1 MYMANEP
8 QNTEN
13 ITMDTTEPQQPTEQ
27 SISESVGPEVPTPPD
42 AMPEPTP
49 MKPWNQTKKK
59 KRRRKS
65 GKKWRT
71 YKCICRTR
79 RRKRARK

>member
-1 MYMANEP
+1 MATES
-8 QNTEN
+8 QDTEN
-13 ITMDTTEPQQPTEQ
+13 ITMETTEQQPPTEQ
-27 SISESVGPEVPTPPD
+27 PTSESVGPEVPTPPD

>member
-1 MYMANEP
+1 MATEP

-13 ITMDTTEPQQPTEQ
+13 ITMDTTEQP
-27 SISESVGPEVPTPPD
+27 ISESVGPEVPTPPD
-42 AMPEPTP
+42 ATPEPTP
-49 MKPWNQTKKK
+49 MKPWNQTKK